1 MSSRFSSP
9 CWTLSLLVNAAL
21 VLLLMGFSF
30 GGCSA
35 PKEEIIPMEFLVVT
49 EENAADRLAEEPN
62 EAVEPEPEPE
72 PPQPEP
78 PAPDPLPPPPLPDPD
93 PIPMPPPPK
102 PEKKPE
108 PKPEKKPEK
117 KPEPPKPEKK
127 PEKRPEKK
135 PEKKKPV
142 IKIGE
147 RVGPV
152 TQGRKDKTKAAT
164 QKAPSPEEIRRL
176 LAAGAKPGNKN
187 QIPANEASRCY
198 GLISRAF
205 KEACDRYGLESP
217 PTGRD
222 PILTLTF
229 GPGGTIRSIT
239 LKQGSGD
246 RAWDAQAL
254 QACRQVRSVEGLSE
268 SFLKAQTSAD
278 IRLNVR

>member
-1 MSSRFSSP
+1 MSPCFTSSP
-9 CWTLSLLVNAAL
+9 WALSLLINAAL
-21 VLLLMGFSF
+21 VLLMMGFSF
-30 GGCSA
+30 GGCTA
-35 PKEEIIPMEFLVVT
+35 KHEEIIPMEFLVVT

-62 EAVEPEPEPE
+62 EAVDPEPEPE

-78 PAPDPLPPPPLPDPD
+78 PAPDPLPPPLPDPD

-102 PEKKPE
+102 PETKPE
-108 PKPEKKPEK
+108 IKPEKPKPEKKLEASK
-117 KPEPPKPEKK
+117 
-127 PEKRPEKK
+127 PEKK

-147 RVGPV
+147 RVGPL
-152 TQGRKDKTKAAT
+152 TQGKKDKTKAAT

-205 KEACDRYGLESP
+205 KDACDRYGLEPP

-222 PILTLTF
+222 PVLTVTF

-239 LKQGSGD
+239 LKQSSGD
-246 RAWDAQAL
+246 RAWDASAL
-254 QACRQVRSVEGLSE
+254 QACRQVRTVEGLSD
-268 SFLKAQTSAD
+268 SFLKSQSSAD